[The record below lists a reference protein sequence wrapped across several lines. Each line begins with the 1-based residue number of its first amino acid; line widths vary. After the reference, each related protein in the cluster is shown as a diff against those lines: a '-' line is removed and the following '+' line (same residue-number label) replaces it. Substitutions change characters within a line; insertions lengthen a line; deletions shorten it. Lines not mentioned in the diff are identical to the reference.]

1 MWDVDHK
8 YLTIS
13 ITKEDNMETYQNTRE
28 IMYQRIRMLRKREH
42 YTQTQMALK
51 LNISRR
57 TYANYERGVHA
68 MPAEVLAVIADM
80 FGTSMDYLSGRTDK
94 ELM

>member
-1 MWDVDHK
+1 
-8 YLTIS
+8 
-13 ITKEDNMETYQNTRE
+13 MEAYQQTRE

-42 YTQTQMALK
+42 YTQSEMAQQLS
-51 LNISRR
+51 ISRR

-68 MPAEVLAVIADM
+68 MPAEILAVIADM

>member
-1 MWDVDHK
+1 MNQSVQ
-8 YLTIS
+8 I
-13 ITKEDNMETYQNTRE
+13 IRQNIHTNVR
-28 IMYQRIRMLRKREH
+28 RLRKRGH
-42 YTQTQMALK
+42 ITQEQMAQHIG
-51 LNISRR
+51 ISRR